1 MAAAST
7 ALTSSA
13 PRCCAPSSRRSA
25 SASAAGRSRRRA
37 RSGTHAGMPDF
48 TRLVSF
54 VGAERGQILD
64 TGLIYNQ
71 LPLGLLTN

>member
-1 MAAAST
+1 
-7 ALTSSA
+7 
-13 PRCCAPSSRRSA
+13 
-25 SASAAGRSRRRA
+25 
-37 RSGTHAGMPDF
+37 MPDF